1 MKRAVVI
8 GLLIAAAFGQASQ
21 ASERFDRSDECR
33 YATSDGRR
41 GWSTEDVR
49 RTIVCAVGKWSVPG
63 GVQRAIS
70 VASCESGSDLLDR
83 STDGYAGTFQQAV
96 RYWPGRRATFN
107 PDAWDKALHR
117 SVFNPRANVVVS
129 IRMAH
134 GVGWERDW
142 SCA

>member
-41 GWSTEDVR
+41 GWSTQDVR
-49 RTIVCAVGKWSVPG
+49 RTIVCATERWSVPG
-63 GVQRAIS
+63 GASRALEI
-70 VASCESGSDLLDR
+70 AACESGADLLDR
-83 STDGYAGTFQQAV
+83 STDGYAGTFQQTV
-96 RYWPGRRATFN
+96 RYWPGRRATYN
-107 PDAWDKALHR
+107 PDAWEQQLHR

-134 GVGWERDW
+134 AGGWGPW